1 MVKTLAIASPKG
13 GVGKTTLSLNLSLAL
28 AEQGIRTLLVD
39 TDMQGGVGLSLQGD
53 LNKQPGVVNLYTNN
67 GAPTA
72 SEAVRTTRNSALS
85 LLPFGQLDSGWLER
99 WNDVDFQS
107 RVIDGIQRDLGDAY
121 DLIIFDSPAGLSGI
135 THTLLTKVQY
145 VLVPLQTE
153 PLAFRALPSLVA
165 MLRSINERSESGSAA
180 AQLAGVVLTMVRF
193 KEEYSLAIAQDAWEL
208 LPPDVVLEA
217 YVPKDPVFVEASAKG
232 VPVGL
237 LSRKRPPVASV
248 FASIASEVERRLGLD
263 TAGDTDEPIPLFD

>member
-13 GVGKTTLSLNLSLAL
+13 GVGKTTLALNLSLAL
-28 AEQGIRTLLVD
+28 AEQGVRTLLVD
-39 TDMQGGVGLSLQGD
+39 TDMQGGVGLSLQGN
-53 LNKQPGVVNLYTNN
+53 LAKQPGVVNLYT
-67 GAPTA
+67 GQDAPSA
-72 SEAVRTTRNSALS
+72 NDAVRTTRNSGLS
-85 LLPFGQLDSGWLER
+85 LLPFGQLDDGWLER
-99 WNDVDFQS
+99 WNDVNYQT
-107 RVIDGIQRDLGDAY
+107 RVIDGILQDLGEAY
-121 DLIIFDSPAGLSGI
+121 DLIIFDTPAGLSGI
-135 THTLLTKVQY
+135 THTLLGKVQH

-165 MLRSINERSESGSAA
+165 MLRSINERSEGGA

-208 LPPDVVLEA
+208 LPPDVVLES

-248 FASIASEVERRLGLD
+248 FASIAGEVERRLGLD
-263 TAGDTDEPIPLFD
+263 IAGDTDEPIPLFD